1 MGGTLNA
8 PDAGC
13 IRQALKIAAKLD
25 WPVAARS
32 LTEAEM
38 AASERRQW
46 GCCVWPIAVV
56 ALAAPLAMA
65 FDPTQRLD
73 DAMMMAAIGLG
84 LVGLLWL
91 ATRWRFR
98 RPSDYVDPGIVI
110 EVATDGV
117 TIAADGRLHRLDFA
131 EAAARFG
138 YVLTGRGGTF
148 RGLVLDLPGRP
159 IAIGGDM
166 LDGYRA
172 AAAIVAGCVAAGI
185 WADPR

>member
-1 MGGTLNA
+1 MGGTPKA
-8 PDAGC
+8 PDADC
-13 IRQALKIAAKLD
+13 IRQALKIAATLD
-25 WPVAARS
+25 LPVAARS

-38 AASERRQW
+38 AAIDRRQW
-46 GCCVWPIAVV
+46 GCCVYPV
-56 ALAAPLAMA
+56 ALAALVAPLAMA
-65 FDPTQRLD
+65 FDPTRRMD
-73 DAMMMAAIGLG
+73 DAMVMAAMA

-98 RPSDYVDPGIVI
+98 RPSGYADPGIVI
-110 EVATDGV
+110 EVATGGV
-117 TIAADGRLHRLDFA
+117 TVAADGRLRRLDFA

-138 YVLTGRGGTF
+138 YVLTGRGGVF

-159 IAIGGDM
+159 VAIGGEM